1 MLVSMYTGEIKDH
14 LIPDNYILI
23 DLSRLKNNVAEVRK
37 LAGADKHI
45 IAMVKSNAYGHGL
58 IPISTKL
65 NQMGINSF
73 GVFTV
78 KEGVD
83 LRSAGITGQIL
94 IFGPIHPSLY
104 AFLLH
109 FNLTP
114 VIGCIDEANSIM
126 DFFQDETISI
136 HIKIDTGMSRI
147 GFLPDSA
154 IQIMEVIRKNRPKI
168 LIDGICTHFS
178 DSSSQDRHFTD
189 QQAYEFIR
197 TIETLQKKDFH
208 FNFVHAANSGAI
220 LQYPEYLF
228 NAIRPGILL
237 YGVDMLNKYPSFEPV
252 LSLYSHVSM
261 IKWIPKNAYVSYN
274 CTYQTDKNT
283 KIAIIPIGYGDGYM
297 YDFSNIGTVLINDA
311 FYPIIGTICMNQ
323 FVVDITDS
331 KNICLFDRV
340 VLIGKENDKAI
351 TLRSLSLLTNKLPYE
366 ILCRLSESMKRIYKN
381 S

>member
-1 MLVSMYTGEIKDH
+1 MYTGEIKDH
-14 LIPDNYILI
+14 LIPDNYILV
-23 DLSRLKNNVAEVRK
+23 DLSHLKNNVNEVRK
-37 LAGADKHI
+37 LAGTDKHI

-58 IPISTKL
+58 IQVSTKL
-65 NQMGINSF
+65 NEMGVHAF

-126 DFFQDETISI
+126 DFFQEDQVSI

-154 IQIMEVIRKNRPKI
+154 IQILEIFRKNRPNI
-168 LIDGICTHFS
+168 IIDGICTHFS
-178 DSSSQDRHFTD
+178 DSSSPDRKFTD
-189 QQAYEFIR
+189 QQANEFKH
-197 TIETLQKKDFH
+197 TLEILGKKGFH
-208 FNFVHAANSGAI
+208 FSYIHAANSGAI

-237 YGVDMLNKYPSFEPV
+237 FGVDMLNKYPSFEPV

-274 CTYQTDKNT
+274 RTYKTTKNT
-283 KIAIIPIGYGDGYM
+283 KIAIIPIGYADGYM
-297 YDFSNIGTVLINDA
+297 YDFSNIGTVLINEN

-331 KNICLFDRV
+331 ENICLVDRV
-340 VLIGKENDKAI
+340 VVIGKDNGKSI
-351 TLRSLSLLTNKLPYE
+351 TLRSISALTNKLPYE

>member
-1 MLVSMYTGEIKDH
+1 MYNEEIKDH
-14 LIPDNYILI
+14 LIPDNYILV
-23 DLSRLKNNVAEVRK
+23 DLSHLKNNVKEVRK
-37 LAGADKHI
+37 LAGEDKHI

-58 IPISTKL
+58 IPVSTKL
-65 NQMGINSF
+65 NEMGVHAF

-126 DFFQDETISI
+126 DFFQDDQVSI

-154 IQIMEVIRKNRPKI
+154 IQILEVFRKNRPNI
-168 LIDGICTHFS
+168 LIDGLCTHFS
-178 DSSSQDRHFTD
+178 DSSSPDRKFTD
-189 QQAYEFIR
+189 QQANEFMH
-197 TIETLQKKDFH
+197 TLEILQNKGFH
-208 FNFVHAANSGAI
+208 FSYIHAANSGGI

-237 YGVDMLNKYPSFEPV
+237 YGVDMIHKNSSFEPV

-274 CTYQTDKNT
+274 RTYQTKKNT
-283 KIAIIPIGYGDGYM
+283 KIAIIPIGYADGYM
-297 YDFSNIGTVLINDA
+297 YDFSNIGTVLINGN
-311 FYPIIGTICMNQ
+311 FYPIIGTVCMNQ

-331 KNICLFDRV
+331 ENICLFDRV
-340 VLIGKENDKAI
+340 VLIGKDDQQSI
-351 TLRSLSLLTNKLPYE
+351 SLRSLSALTKKLPYE

>member
-1 MLVSMYTGEIKDH
+1 MLDSMYTGEIKDH
-14 LIPDNYILI
+14 LIPDNYILV
-23 DLSRLKNNVAEVRK
+23 DFSHLKNNVNEVRK
-37 LAGADKHI
+37 LAGTDKHI

-58 IPISTKL
+58 IQVSTKL
-65 NQMGINSF
+65 NEMGVHAF

-126 DFFQDETISI
+126 DFFQEDQVSI

-154 IQIMEVIRKNRPKI
+154 IQIFEIFRKNRPNI
-168 LIDGICTHFS
+168 TIDGICTHFS
-178 DSSSQDRHFTD
+178 DSSSPDRKFTD
-189 QQAYEFIR
+189 QQANEFKH
-197 TIETLQKKDFH
+197 TLEILEKKGFH
-208 FNFVHAANSGAI
+208 FSYIHAANSGAI

-237 YGVDMLNKYPSFEPV
+237 FGVDMLNKYPSFEPV

-274 CTYQTDKNT
+274 RTYKTTKST
-283 KIAIIPIGYGDGYM
+283 KIAIIPIGYADGYM
-297 YDFSNIGTVLINDA
+297 YDFSNIGTVLINGN

-331 KNICLFDRV
+331 ENICLFDRV
-340 VLIGKENDKAI
+340 ILIGKDNNKSI
-351 TLRSLSLLTNKLPYE
+351 TLRSLSALTNKLPYE